1 MNTDDDDFSDLAD
14 DLAEPNPFDDDPPA
28 HADVDVVG
36 ADLADE
42 ETEDDGAED
51 EPEVESAAPE
61 PAPENEKIE
70 PRYRNADEFVEH
82 FLRNAVER
90 RVNTANNSSL
100 RWDPR
105 WRRHP
110 EVVLRLDAL
119 WKAFEG
125 AVASTDPGA
134 MSKWWIYDFDPHMR
148 VILEGESGPMSNE
161 HDQDIHPPL
170 PMVKATPPAPEKNR
184 QWVSANTT

>member
-1 MNTDDDDFSDLAD
+1 MTTDDDDFSDLAG
-14 DLAEPNPFDDDPPA
+14 DLDEPNPFDDDPPE
-28 HADVDVVG
+28 HANVVDVPG
-36 ADLADE
+36 DLADA
-42 ETEDDGAED
+42 DDGD
-51 EPEVESAAPE
+51 HDDAAAE
-61 PAPENEKIE
+61 PAPPPEKEKIK

-134 MSKWWIYDFDPHMR
+134 MSRWWIHDFDPHMR

-184 QWVSANTT
+184 RWVSANTT